1 MSNPPATPT
10 PTPTP
15 ASAAVVPDVDLNIAQ
30 LYADSILWVQ
40 HHWVRIGVA
49 AGVAVLVIIA
59 LRAVRALAV
68 RLCNRDRPGD
78 IGWWKIAGRT
88 LARTGNFFIIMV
100 GIELASTIAVPPTG
114 MALVIKT
121 LFTIAAVFQGAL
133 WARELIIG
141 AIEHHSGPDRR
152 NGEAL
157 SSAINIIRI
166 IVTFAVFA
174 IALVVVLDNI
184 GVNVTGLIAGLGVGG
199 IAIGLAAQGIFAD
212 LFAALAII
220 LDRPFRVGDVISFDQ
235 TTGTVEEI
243 GLKSTRVRPPTGE
256 EHIIANKQLLE
267 KEIRNI
273 TRRAHRRNKFVLGV
287 IYQTPPDVLARIPD
301 MLREEVEACGQNF
314 AQAGFAA
321 FSASSIDIELE
332 YDTPDPA
339 FAPWYEAR
347 HKVGLAILRRFA
359 KEGIEFA
366 YPTQTTFTSAPDGTM
381 IMPYAE
387 VQAVKRIDLKDSE
400 V

>member
-1 MSNPPATPT
+1 MANSS
-10 PTPTP
+10 TP
-15 ASAAVVPDVDLNIAQ
+15 APTIRVPDVDLDLAK
-30 LYADSILWVQ
+30 LYADSLYWVQ

-49 AGVAVLVIIA
+49 VAVAVIAIIG
-59 LRAVRALAV
+59 LRMLRSFAVHI
-68 RLCNRDRPGD
+68 CNRDRPGD
-78 IGWWKIAGRT
+78 IGWWRIAGRT

-100 GIELASTIAVPPTG
+100 GLELASGIAMPPEGVGT
-114 MALVIKT
+114 VIKT

-141 AIEHHSGPDRR
+141 AVEHHSGPARA

-243 GLKSTRVRPPTGE
+243 GLKSTRVRPTTGE
-256 EHIIANKQLLE
+256 EHIVANKQLLE

-273 TRRAHRRNKFVLGV
+273 TRRAYRRNKFVLGV
-287 IYQTPPDVLARIPD
+287 IYQTPPEMIARIPD
-301 MLREEVEACGQNF
+301 MLREEVEACGQQF
-314 AQAGFAA
+314 VQAGFAA

-332 YDTPDPA
+332 YDTPSPA
-339 FAPWYEAR
+339 FDPWYQAR
-347 HKVGLAILRRFA
+347 HEVGLAILRRFA
-359 KEGIEFA
+359 AEGIEFA
-366 YPTQTTFTSAPDGTM
+366 YPTQTTFTAGPDGTM
-381 IMPYAE
+381 VMPYALPSPP
-387 VQAVKRIDLKDSE
+387 AT
-400 V
+400 